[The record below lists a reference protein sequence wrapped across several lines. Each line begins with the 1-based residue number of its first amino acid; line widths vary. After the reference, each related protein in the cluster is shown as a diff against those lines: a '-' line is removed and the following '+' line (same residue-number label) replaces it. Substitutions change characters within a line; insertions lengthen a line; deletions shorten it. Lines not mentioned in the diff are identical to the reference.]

1 MKLLKKAAFLLMIS
15 MPLVVSAT
23 PSTST
28 MLDVN
33 AKDRLF
39 LTKNF
44 GVTAAEIAKLQQHP
58 TLAKCIKG
66 GCTTS
71 HNALIRPVSLS
82 QSVYSN
88 DFITNYEAPLPHATQ
103 AVISPFERAVIYA
116 YLEKPHDIGLVKFLA
131 IYHLIRYPD
140 VNIINS
146 GDELKST
153 IIASYFLNRAQDLG
167 SKDVWISVALTALE
181 RKLNR
186 LVSTYKT
193 DGITLDE
200 NHPAQLFFNDTF
212 FYHEEDRY
220 KAQEKLLDDFVNH
233 PNNVYTSFLNVAVN
247 NWIGGEAN
255 YDDPTLLYNFVLSGY
270 FCFHTMDMSK
280 AAEKAWKK
288 DPVNNQRFR
297 LASIVGGFSAM
308 QRRTMAIMHKDFEVL
323 PEIDQEHREW
333 QQINPAFH
341 AFSVG
346 LALFKENFLEANAAW
361 EDAFFQGNARPELI
375 TVQDRPRYTFNLE
388 GMFVTRAD
396 FALKLGDLPTAYT
409 YLTIAQSY
417 MPNSNYW
424 DYGRAAIHHRQA
436 NAHTISEYYTND
448 DPADDPTPFMAKRH
462 KWGGGVDSVCQV
474 CHQRQSKVWSQE
486 DIDTVLIAPDDILTI
501 GTFPD
506 RRTTWYGAI
515 K

>member
-1 MKLLKKAAFLLMIS
+1 MKFLKKAAFLLMVS
-15 MPLVVSAT
+15 MSLVASAA
-23 PSTST
+23 PVKPTS
-28 MLDVN
+28 DIN
-33 AKDRLF
+33 ANDRLF
-39 LTKNF
+39 LEKNF
-44 GVTAAEIAKLQQHP
+44 GVTAADIATLQKHP
-58 TLAKCIKG
+58 TLAKCIKS
-66 GCTTS
+66 GCPTGHS
-71 HNALIRPVSLS
+71 ALFSSVTLS
-82 QSVYSN
+82 PSVYSN
-88 DFITNYEAPLPHATQ
+88 DFITNYEAPFPHATQ
-103 AVISPFERAVIYA
+103 ANISPFERGVIYA
-116 YLEKPHDIGLVKFLA
+116 YLESPRDIGLVKFLA
-131 IYHLIRYPD
+131 LYHLIRYPD
-140 VNIINS
+140 AKAINS

-167 SKDVWISVALTALE
+167 SKDVWISVALKALE

-186 LVSTYKT
+186 LASTYKK
-193 DGITLDE
+193 DGIKLEE
-200 NHPAQLFFNDTF
+200 NHPAQLFFNETF
-212 FYHEEDRY
+212 FTKEENRY
-220 KAQEKLLDDFVNH
+220 KAQEKLLDDFVNS

-270 FCFHTMDMSK
+270 FCFHTMDLSK
-280 AAEKAWKK
+280 AAEAAWKK

-308 QRRTMAIMHKDFEVL
+308 QRRTMAIMHNDFNVL

-346 LALFKENFLEANAAW
+346 LALFKDNFLEAAAAW
-361 EDAFFQGNARPELI
+361 EDAFYQGNARPELI

-388 GMFVTRAD
+388 GMFVARAD
-396 FALKLGDLPTAYT
+396 FSLKMGDLPAAYT
-409 YLTIAQSY
+409 YLAIAQSY

-424 DYGRAAIHHRQA
+424 DYGRDAIQHRQA
-436 NAHTISEYYTND
+436 NAFTISEYYTND

-462 KWGGGVDSVCQV
+462 KWGGGLDSVCQV

-486 DIDTVLIAPDDILTI
+486 DIDTVLLAPDDILTI
-501 GTFPD
+501 GSFPE
-506 RRTTWYGAI
+506 RRTTWYGSI